1 MCEAHAFLFKN
12 GKEEKVMESVD
23 QVLMEGDEVKLIN
36 IFGEQ
41 RTLKAQIKSYNSAE
55 GKILLV
61 TA

>member
-1 MCEAHAFLFKN
+1 MCEAHAFIIKN

-23 QVLMEGDEVKLIN
+23 QVLMEGDEVKLVN

-61 TA
+61 TT

>member
-23 QVLMEGDEVKLIN
+23 QVLMEGDEVKLVS

-41 RTLKAQIKSYNSAE
+41 RTLKAKIKSYNSAE